1 MQPTGESTI
10 QVKRRIIVVLIVLPS
25 FSGFAAFMNILGNPR
40 FHEIRSLDVVRL
52 IAIGACWG
60 VAAAGLGLL
69 IGAKFRKGSR
79 HP

>member
-10 QVKRRIIVVLIVLPS
+10 QVKRRIIVSLIVLPL

-40 FHEIRSLDVVRL
+40 FQDIRSLDVVRL

-60 VAAAGLGLL
+60 VAVAGLALL
-69 IGAKFRKGSR
+69 IGSKLRKG
-79 HP
+79 